1 MKYLKYFKIFESLT
15 PAIIPKEDYTIL
27 SPKQDQ
33 PKKGNGQGQPEKG
46 NEQGQLDQPKKGNG
60 QGQPEKGNEQG
71 QLDQPKKG
79 NEQGKKFKE
88 LINPEDVEK
97 AEATMQQDAGES
109 TKRRLGTIAGKMGQ
123 IYQSKRALGAPGTL
137 KEVSSIWE
145 KSMKQLISSGFGGL
159 SEKARSL
166 IQRILDSPPRVD
178 WKKELARLYDRETR
192 KIIEKLPNRRM
203 LGLPGS
209 PIMYGR
215 KRAGQE
221 GFKTAVYIV
230 DTSGSISE
238 KQSNVFLEEMMRLN
252 KKFEID
258 ETLIIYCSDNI
269 DNWEIVKKGKQ
280 PNLKL
285 WATTGGNRN
294 GFGPPFKLIEE
305 LKKKPSFVCYF
316 TDTMADFPK
325 VDQYG
330 ISKYEKKVYWFICKL
345 DKGFTIPPFGN
356 YVWIPMDSKGNTI

>member
-15 PAIIPKEDYTIL
+15 SLKIPKEDYTIL
-27 SPKQDQ
+27 EGG
-33 PKKGNGQGQPEKG
+33 KKTIPGGKDGQKDG
-46 NEQGQLDQPKKGNG
+46 DR
-60 QGQPEKGNEQG
+60 
-71 QLDQPKKG
+71 
-79 NEQGKKFKE
+79 KFKE
-88 LINPEDVEK
+88 LINPEDFKK
-97 AEATMQQDAGES
+97 AEATMKQGGKES
-109 TKRRLGTIAGKMGQ
+109 TKRRLGTVAGKKEQ
-123 IYQSKRALGAPGTL
+123 IYRAQRALGAPGTL
-137 KEVSSIWE
+137 KEVSNMWE
-145 KSMKQLISSGFGGL
+145 KSMKKMMDSGFGGL
-159 SEKARSL
+159 SEKAKSL
-166 IQRILDSPPRVD
+166 IQKILNSPPRID

-209 PIMYGR
+209 PILYGR
-215 KRAGQE
+215 KRAGVE
-221 GFKTAVYIV
+221 GFKTAVYAV
-230 DTSGSISE
+230 DTSGSISQ

-258 ETLIIYCSDNI
+258 ETLIIYCSDKI
-269 DNWEIVKKGKQ
+269 DNWEIVKRGKQ

-285 WATTGGNRN
+285 WATTGGNDN

-316 TDTMADFPK
+316 TDTMAHFPK

-330 ISKYEKKVYWFICKL
+330 IDRYAKKVYWFICKL
-345 DKGFTIPPFGN
+345 DKGFTIPPFGK